1 MIKEAPMDTN
11 ANNFYT
17 VEEVASLL
25 KVHPNTVRGWIRQGK
40 LNAIK
45 VNTLTRIREA
55 DLETFMKPFKEN
67 QPVKSRIPAVKGSN
81 PSKEDVN

>member
-1 MIKEAPMDTN
+1 MDTN

-45 VNTLTRIREA
+45 INTLTRIREA
-55 DLETFMKPFKEN
+55 DLEIFMKPFKG
-67 QPVKSRIPAVKGSN
+67 KSGNKTQDTARYK
-81 PSKEDVN
+81 D

>member
-1 MIKEAPMDTN
+1 MIKETLMDTN

-40 LNAIK
+40 LNAFKI
-45 VNTLTRIREA
+45 NTLTRIKDA
-55 DLETFMKPFKEN
+55 DLETFMKPFKE
-67 QPVKSRIPAVKGSN
+67 KSD
-81 PSKEDVN
+81 SKIRDTVL

>member
-1 MIKEAPMDTN
+1 MIKETPMDTS

-40 LNAIK
+40 LGAIK
-45 VNTLTRIREA
+45 INTLTRIKEA
-55 DLETFMKPFKEN
+55 DLETFMKPFKE
-67 QPVKSRIPAVKGSN
+67 GSAI
-81 PSKEDVN
+81 KTKKTAR

>member
-1 MIKEAPMDTN
+1 MIQEIAMDTN

-45 VNTLTRIREA
+45 INTLTRIKEV
-55 DLETFMKPFKEN
+55 DLETFMKPFKE
-67 QPVKSRIPAVKGSN
+67 KSANKTQDTAR
-81 PSKEDVN
+81 

>member
-1 MIKEAPMDTN
+1 MIKRVVMNTN
-11 ANNFYT
+11 TNNFYT

-45 VNTLTRIREA
+45 INTLTRIREA
-55 DLETFMKPFKEN
+55 DLETFMKPFKG
-67 QPVKSRIPAVKGSN
+67 KPANKTQEAARY
-81 PSKEDVN
+81 KR

>member
-1 MIKEAPMDTN
+1 MNTN

-45 VNTLTRIREA
+45 INTLTRIREA
-55 DLETFMKPFKEN
+55 DLEIFMKPFKGRASD
-67 QPVKSRIPAVKGSN
+67 KTGDAARYKG
-81 PSKEDVN
+81 

>member
-1 MIKEAPMDTN
+1 MIKETLMDTN

-40 LNAIK
+40 LNAFKI
-45 VNTLTRIREA
+45 NTLTRIKDA
-55 DLETFMKPFKEN
+55 DLETFMKPFKE
-67 QPVKSRIPAVKGSN
+67 KSD
-81 PSKEDVN
+81 SKIRNTVL

>member
-1 MIKEAPMDTN
+1 MIKETAMDANT
-11 ANNFYT
+11 NNFYT

-45 VNTLTRIREA
+45 INTLTRIRQA
-55 DLETFMKPFKEN
+55 DLETFMKPFEGKPANKTQGGQPGKGLSLPKE
-67 QPVKSRIPAVKGSN
+67 
-81 PSKEDVN
+81 EH

>member
-1 MIKEAPMDTN
+1 MIKRVVMNTN
-11 ANNFYT
+11 TNNFYT

-45 VNTLTRIREA
+45 ISTLTSITET
-55 DLETFMKPFKEN
+55 DLETFMKPFKGKTADKT
-67 QPVKSRIPAVKGSN
+67 QAAARYKR
-81 PSKEDVN
+81 

>member
-1 MIKEAPMDTN
+1 MDTN

-40 LNAIK
+40 LNAFKI
-45 VNTLTRIREA
+45 NTLTRIKDA
-55 DLETFMKPFKEN
+55 DLETFMKPFKE
-67 QPVKSRIPAVKGSN
+67 KSD
-81 PSKEDVN
+81 SKIRDTVL

>member
-1 MIKEAPMDTN
+1 MDTN
-11 ANNFYT
+11 TNNFYT

-45 VNTLTRIREA
+45 INTLTRIRKA
-55 DLETFMKPFKEN
+55 DLEIFMKPFKEG
-67 QPVKSRIPAVKGSN
+67 PAIKR
-81 PSKEDVN
+81 KETAP

>member
-1 MIKEAPMDTN
+1 MIKETAMDIN

-45 VNTLTRIREA
+45 LNTLTRIRQA
-55 DLETFMKPFKEN
+55 DLETFMKPFKGEPGN
-67 QPVKSRIPAVKGSN
+67 ETQGDSRVK
-81 PSKEDVN
+81 D